1 MSEDNNG
8 TVICPECGFE
18 IEDLNQNIFRGDF
31 FYNLCL
37 KCRKYIKIEDTIQ
50 VNEEENE
57 RRRRREVIEN
67 HREHMR
73 TRVNDFGE
81 LLYPPNNDPTPELG
95 FEYFPTQPKQTE
107 KYAKEIFVINEI
119 ETFNI
124 SVPNFQG
131 RNKISLYLFELLKDK
146 KIDTNKLVLRLK
158 DIIINTDKLK
168 SLTTKECNLIIQLDK
183 DIKFFQDLTNNYS
196 DIFNKY
202 FFNLITIIKYLII
215 SINSHKIIG
224 ARFAISPF
232 VSFLLDNNINL
243 FLTKESFYKAVRDI
257 YNFLRER
264 YFDFFPAQFR
274 SKAKDLDKEKHRTIV
289 GSRIKLYI
297 MRNIYDGLYFDEAS
311 RIAIC
316 PICLI
321 ESNNGKKLTV
331 SETFPRI
338 RAKDFHH
345 ENIRLEGYN
354 TKGLFKLFNKYRGNP
369 EFLQTIINIMENE
382 MVTLKCRCHHSIINS
397 PYFNDFKKLI
407 NWENIPE
414 EFPYKDIFD
423 LEAEIIHI
431 LTKISVYSLYQGIK
445 NKKSELD
452 GAMKRIF
459 FFLKKKYIID
469 RIHEGI
475 CPICREFNT
484 RDHLPA
490 FEFNHLYTMLY
501 ELGEITSE
509 EMDGYKERKR
519 RVPELFYLPCSELVK
534 EMVIEEGGY
543 VCGNCHRVVHTKIPY
558 IEKIYNDPDLY
569 KKALKDKKDSI
580 KKNRQNIIHVK
591 ESIGNPLKL
600 EKKNYIGFMEN
611 LIALFEISKSERDGV
626 TRNILADYLGMRSQD
641 VFEKRKFSRKY
652 VTIVAGSG
660 RTSPKKYYITLE
672 GKRIVRLIYYFRD
685 YYKEIK

>member
-1 MSEDNNG
+1 M
-8 TVICPECGFE
+8 
-18 IEDLNQNIFRGDF
+18 
-31 FYNLCL
+31 
-37 KCRKYIKIEDTIQ
+37 
-50 VNEEENE
+50 
-57 RRRRREVIEN
+57 
-67 HREHMR
+67 
-73 TRVNDFGE
+73 
-81 LLYPPNNDPTPELG
+81 
-95 FEYFPTQPKQTE
+95 
-107 KYAKEIFVINEI
+107 
-119 ETFNI
+119 ETLNI

-158 DIIINTDKLK
+158 DIIINTDISK
-168 SLTTKECNLIIQLDK
+168 SLTTKESNLFIQLDI
-183 DIKFFQDLTNNYS
+183 DIKFFQDLANNYS

-243 FLTKESFYKAVRDI
+243 FLAEESFYKAVRDI

-297 MRNIYDGLYFDEAS
+297 MRNIYDGLYFDEDN
-311 RIAIC
+311 RISIC
-316 PICLI
+316 PICSI
-321 ESNNGKKLTV
+321 ERKNGKILTV
-331 SETFPRI
+331 SGIFPRI

-345 ENIRLEGYN
+345 EDTRLKGYN

-369 EFLQTIINIMENE
+369 SFLQTIIDKMQNE
-382 MVTLKCRCHHSIINS
+382 VVTLKCRCHHSIINS
-397 PYFNDFKKLI
+397 PYFIDFKKLI

-431 LTKISVYSLYQGIK
+431 LTKICVYNLYQGIK
-445 NKKSELD
+445 NKKHELD
-452 GAMKRIF
+452 GAIRRIF
-459 FFLKKKYIID
+459 FYLKKRYIID
-469 RIHEGI
+469 RIHGGI
-475 CPICREFNT
+475 CPICGEFNT

-490 FEFNHLYTMLY
+490 FEFNHLYTLLY
-501 ELGEITSE
+501 ELGEISAE
-509 EMDGYKERKR
+509 EMEGYKERKR
-519 RVPELFYLPCSELVK
+519 RVPDLYNLPCSELVR

-558 IEKIYNDPDLY
+558 IGKIYNDPDLS
-569 KKALKDKKDSI
+569 KKALKDKEDSI
-580 KKNRQNIIHVK
+580 KRNRQNLIHVTR
-591 ESIGNPLKL
+591 SIGDPLKL
-600 EKKNYIGFMEN
+600 EKKNYTGFMEN
-611 LIALFEISKSERDGV
+611 LIALFEISKRKREGV
-626 TRNILADYLGMRSQD
+626 SRNDIADYLKMRSQD
-641 VFEKRKFSRKY
+641 VFEKREFSRKY
-652 VTIVAGSG
+652 VKIIAGSG

-685 YYKEIK
+685 YYKERNQQNR